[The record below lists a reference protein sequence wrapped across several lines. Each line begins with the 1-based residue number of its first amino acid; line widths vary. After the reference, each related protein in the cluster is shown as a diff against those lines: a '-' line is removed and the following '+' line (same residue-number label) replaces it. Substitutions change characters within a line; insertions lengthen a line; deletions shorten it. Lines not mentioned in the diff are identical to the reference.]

1 MKPLLQATTKKK
13 NDERENV
20 VARRCDANAVKAVIL
35 RAKKT
40 KKYEKGFVIARK
52 SGKSVMKAAKRVVEK
67 NVKSGTMKSMMRLLQ
82 VKETAKVNNID
93 FVD

>member
-1 MKPLLQATTKKK
+1 MKLLLLATQKTK
-13 NDERENV
+13 NDEIENV
-20 VARRCDANAVKAVIL
+20 VARRCDANVVKAVIL

-40 KKYEKGFVIARK
+40 NKYEKGFVFVRK
-52 SGKSVMKAAKRVVEK
+52 SGKSVMKAAKRVVKK

-82 VKETAKVNNID
+82 VKETAKVNKIN